1 MRGNKKLS
9 IISLLIVVAYLGYLL
24 FFIHSTLG
32 LEVIVNY
39 KKWSYDTP
47 FLLVLLHLIFVII
60 SLIQIITGIIYSS
73 ARATA
78 FSSRSLLVAGI
89 AYLPSL
95 IYLLVPIIFQWASG
109 YSLKKNILRVGGLVV
124 RRIIYSMIIMFVF
137 FGGSSVLNSQF
148 LTSFALNDLTI
159 DMLLS
164 GFHFDAKADYSSVI
178 KEYSKEIT
186 QISSLNLESYQ
197 NKLASDQI
205 TFEEKVDLRV
215 ENTSKLAELTAEG
228 TTKLAKIYYYSAN
241 GIFSDYYDSVGKLN
255 EVYFDEIKKM
265 TELELNN

>member
-1 MRGNKKLS
+1 MKGNKKLS
-9 IISLLIVVAYLGYLL
+9 IISLVIIVAYLGFLL

-39 KKWSYDTP
+39 KKWSFETP
-47 FLLVLLHLIFVII
+47 FLLVLLHLFFVLI
-60 SLIQIITGIIYSS
+60 SLIQIIVGIVYSS
-73 ARATA
+73 ARATS
-78 FSSRSLLVAGI
+78 FSSRTLLVAGI
-89 AYLPSL
+89 VYLPSL
-95 IYLLVPIIFQWASG
+95 IYLLVPIILQWASG

-124 RRIIYSMIIMFVF
+124 RRIIYSAIIMFVF
-137 FGGSSVLNSQF
+137 FGGSSVLSSQIS
-148 LTSFALNDLTI
+148 TSFVLNDLTI
-159 DMLLS
+159 DMLFS
-164 GFHFDAKADYSSVI
+164 GFHFDAKADYASVV
-178 KEYSKEIT
+178 KEYSEEII

-197 NKLASDQI
+197 NKLESEQI
-205 TFEEKVDLRV
+205 RFDDKVDLKV

>member
-1 MRGNKKLS
+1 MKDNKKLS
-9 IISLLIVVAYLGYLL
+9 IISLLIVVAYLSYLL

-39 KKWSYDTP
+39 KKWSYNTP
-47 FLLVLLHLIFVII
+47 LLLVLLHLFFVLI
-60 SLIQIITGIIYSS
+60 SLIQIITVVIYSS

-78 FSSRSLLVAGI
+78 FSSRSLLAAGI

-95 IYLLVPIIFQWASG
+95 IYLLVPIIFQWASS
-109 YSLKKNILRVGGLVV
+109 YSLKKNILRVGGLVP
-124 RRIIYSMIIMFVF
+124 RRIIYSIIIILIFL
-137 FGGSSVLNSQF
+137 GGSSVLNTQF
-148 LTSFALNDLTI
+148 LTSFALKDLTI

-215 ENTSKLAELTAEG
+215 ENTSKLADLTTEG
-228 TTKLAKIYYYSAN
+228 IAKLANIYYY
-241 GIFSDYYDSVGKLN
+241 
-255 EVYFDEIKKM
+255 
-265 TELELNN
+265 